1 MEGVHTSMPESRT
14 SQHQTPTPVDRKT
27 LRVCFESAEG
37 FRREYHQNIARGVLF
52 VASDEPH
59 APQERVEVI
68 FDLTF
73 CEASTSVWGELVV
86 VVDPVLAEAGGTSA
100 GVSLR
105 LTEDASDLRQKLE
118 EASGIS
124 LREQPPP
131 RAADR
136 RVAERSGSDADI
148 RIESGENRFWGVTAN
163 ISYEGVL
170 ALLWRATIPVG
181 TAVRTFLSSPAV
193 ELELPVDGKIVH
205 RTRCSDGM
213 VAHGI
218 QLQYPAHRIEEVMNF
233 VDFLQ
238 AFDRARRLV
247 AITGEI
253 DDSGLGAI
261 LEMFV
266 NTAPAGTMT
275 VSRGK
280 EEGKI
285 VFSDNEILHC
295 SLGIVSGLKA
305 LSRMFRWKDGSF
317 EFHHDLQLSGEAGSP
332 QPLQAAMMSAS
343 VQVDEMARIAG
354 GALDPTGTFEVVADL
369 VGTLRDSLSDVEKE
383 VLDYAAEG
391 FNVEAISDVVAAS
404 DAAVYKALSTLLD
417 GGLITLRRG

>member
-1 MEGVHTSMPESRT
+1 M
-14 SQHQTPTPVDRKT
+14 
-27 LRVCFESAEG
+27 
-37 FRREYHQNIARGVLF
+37 
-52 VASDEPH
+52 
-59 APQERVEVI
+59 
-68 FDLTF
+68 
-73 CEASTSVWGELVV
+73 
-86 VVDPVLAEAGGTSA
+86 
-100 GVSLR
+100 
-105 LTEDASDLRQKLE
+105 
-118 EASGIS
+118 
-124 LREQPPP
+124 
-131 RAADR
+131 
-136 RVAERSGSDADI
+136 AERSGSDADI
-148 RIESGENRFWGVTAN
+148 RIDSGEGRFWGVTAN
-163 ISYEGVL
+163 VSYEGVL

-181 TAVRTFLSSPAV
+181 TAVRTVLSSPAV

-218 QLQYPAHRIEEVMNF
+218 QLQYPANRIEEVMSF
-233 VDFLQ
+233 IDFLQ

-253 DDSGLGAI
+253 DEAGLGAI

-275 VSRGK
+275 VSRGE

-305 LSRMFRWKDGSF
+305 LSRMFRWKHGRF
-317 EFHHDLQLSGEAGSP
+317 EFHHDLQLTGDADAP

-343 VQVDEMARIAG
+343 VQMDEMARVAG
-354 GALDPTGTFEVVADL
+354 GVLDSAGTFEIVLEQAE
-369 VGTLRDSLSDVEKE
+369 TLRDSLSDVERE

>member
-1 MEGVHTSMPESRT
+1 MP
-14 SQHQTPTPVDRKT
+14 QQQAPKPGARKT
-27 LRVCFESAEG
+27 LRVCFETAEG
-37 FRREYHQNIARGVLF
+37 FRKEYHQNIARGVLF
-52 VASDEPH
+52 VPSDDPYAPH
-59 APQERVEVI
+59 EKIDLV

-73 CEASTSVWGELVV
+73 CDASTVVSGEVV
-86 VVDPVLAEAGGTSA
+86 VVIDPVLAEAGGTSA
-100 GVSLR
+100 GISLR
-105 LTEDASDLRQKLE
+105 LTEDASNLRLELEKL
-118 EASGIS
+118 SGIS
-124 LREQPPP
+124 LREKAPA
-131 RAADR
+131 RVGDR
-136 RVAERSGSDADI
+136 RLAERSGSDADI
-148 RIESGENRFWGVTAN
+148 RIDSGEGRFWGVTAN
-163 ISYEGVL
+163 VSYEGVL

-181 TAVRTFLSSPAV
+181 TAVRTVLSSPAV

-218 QLQYPAHRIEEVMNF
+218 QLQYPANRIEEVMSF
-233 VDFLQ
+233 IDFLQ

-253 DDSGLGAI
+253 DEGGLGAI

-275 VSRGK
+275 VSRGE

-295 SLGIVSGLKA
+295 SLGIVAGLKA
-305 LSRMFRWKDGSF
+305 LSRMFRWKHGRF
-317 EFHHDLQLSGEAGSP
+317 EFHHDLQLTGDADAP

-343 VQVDEMARIAG
+343 VQMDEMARVAG
-354 GALDPTGTFEVVADL
+354 GVLDSAGTFEIVLEQAE
-369 VGTLRDSLSDVEKE
+369 TLRDSLSGVERE

>member
-1 MEGVHTSMPESRT
+1 MP
-14 SQHQTPTPVDRKT
+14 QQQAPKPGARKT

-37 FRREYHQNIARGVLF
+37 FRKEYHQNIARGVLF
-52 VASDEPH
+52 VPSDDPYVPH
-59 APQERVEVI
+59 EKIDLV

-73 CEASTSVWGELVV
+73 CEASIEVSGEVV
-86 VVDPVLAEAGGTSA
+86 VVIDPVLAEAGGTSA
-100 GVSLR
+100 GISLR
-105 LTEDASDLRQKLE
+105 LIEDASNLRLELEKL
-118 EASGIS
+118 SGVS
-124 LREQPPP
+124 LREQAP
-131 RAADR
+131 AKVGER

-148 RIESGENRFWGVTAN
+148 RIDTGEGRFWGVTAN
-163 ISYEGVL
+163 VSYEGVL

-181 TAVRTFLSSPAV
+181 TAVRTVLSSPAV

-218 QLQYPAHRIEEVMNF
+218 QLQYPAHRIEEVMSF
-233 VDFLQ
+233 IDFLQ

-253 DDSGLGAI
+253 DASGLGAI

-275 VSRGK
+275 VSRGE

-295 SLGIVSGLKA
+295 RLGIVSGLKA
-305 LSRMFRWKDGSF
+305 LSRMFRWKQGRF
-317 EFHHDLQLSGEAGSP
+317 EFHHDLQLTGYADAH
-332 QPLQAAMMSAS
+332 QPLKEAMMSDS
-343 VQVDEMARIAG
+343 VQMDEMARVDG
-354 GALDPTGTFEVVADL
+354 GILDAAGTFEILLEQAE
-369 VGTLRDSLSDVEKE
+369 TLRDSLSDVERE
-383 VLDYAAEG
+383 VLDYAGEG

-404 DAAVYKALSTLLD
+404 DASVYKALSTLLD
-417 GGLITLRRG
+417 AGLITLRRE

>member
-1 MEGVHTSMPESRT
+1 MPESST
-14 SQHQTPTPVDRKT
+14 PQQQAPTPVARKT
-27 LRVCFESAEG
+27 LRVRFETAEG
-37 FRREYHQNIARGVLF
+37 FRREYHQNVARGVLF
-52 VASDEPH
+52 VPSDDPH
-59 APQERVEVI
+59 VPREEVDVV
-68 FDLTF
+68 FDLSF
-73 CEASTSVWGELVV
+73 CEKSTPVSGEVV
-86 VVDPVLAEAGGTSA
+86 VVIDPVLAEAGGTSA
-100 GVSLR
+100 GISLR
-105 LTEDASDLRQKLE
+105 LTEDASELRKKLE

-124 LREQPPP
+124 LREQTSP

-148 RIESGENRFWGVTAN
+148 RIDCGEGQFWGVTAN

-181 TAVRTFLSSPAV
+181 TAVRTVLSSPTV

-213 VAHGI
+213 VAHGV
-218 QLQYPAHRIEEVMNF
+218 QLQYPAHRIEEVMSF

-275 VSRGK
+275 VSRGE

-295 SLGIVSGLKA
+295 RLGIVSGLKA
-305 LSRMFRWKDGSF
+305 LSRMFRWTDGSF
-317 EFHHDLQLSGEAGSP
+317 EFHHDLQLSGDADVP

-343 VQVDEMARIAG
+343 VQVDEMARVADG
-354 GALDPTGTFEVVADL
+354 VLDSTVTFEVVADM
-369 VGTLRDSLSDVEKE
+369 VDTLRDSLSDVERE
-383 VLDYAAEG
+383 VLDYAGEG
-391 FNVEAISDVVAAS
+391 FNVEAISDVVPAS

-417 GGLITLRRG
+417 SGLITLRRG

>member
-1 MEGVHTSMPESRT
+1 MP
-14 SQHQTPTPVDRKT
+14 QQQAPKPGAPKT
-27 LRVCFESAEG
+27 LRVCFETAEG
-37 FRREYHQNIARGVLF
+37 FRKEYHQNIARGVLF
-52 VASDEPH
+52 VPSDDPH
-59 APQERVEVI
+59 VPHERIDLV

-73 CEASTSVWGELVV
+73 CEASIEVSGEVV
-86 VVDPVLAEAGGTSA
+86 VVIDPVLAEAGGTSA
-100 GVSLR
+100 GISLR
-105 LTEDASDLRQKLE
+105 LIEDASNLRLELEKL
-118 EASGIS
+118 SGVS
-124 LREQPPP
+124 LREQAP
-131 RAADR
+131 AKVGDR
-136 RVAERSGSDADI
+136 RVAERSGSDADV
-148 RIESGENRFWGVTAN
+148 RIDTGEGRFWGVTAN
-163 ISYEGVL
+163 VSYEGVL

-181 TAVRTFLSSPAV
+181 TAVRTVLSSPAV

-205 RTRCSDGM
+205 QTRCSDGM

-218 QLQYPAHRIEEVMNF
+218 QLQYPAHRIEEVMSF
-233 VDFLQ
+233 IDFLQ

-253 DDSGLGAI
+253 DESGLGAI

-275 VSRGK
+275 VSRGE

-295 SLGIVSGLKA
+295 RLGIVSGLKA
-305 LSRMFRWKDGSF
+305 LSRMFRWKQGRF
-317 EFHHDLQLSGEAGSP
+317 EFHHDLQLTGDADAP

-343 VQVDEMARIAG
+343 VQMDEMARVDGEVLNA
-354 GALDPTGTFEVVADL
+354 AGTFEILLEQAE
-369 VGTLRDSLSDVEKE
+369 TLRDSLSEVERE

-417 GGLITLRRG
+417 AGLITLRRE